1 MHCKHLE
8 NKRKWNCSSLW
19 CQQNVNALTATRVCH
34 VPQVQLFWN
43 RCWAVGR
50 LGQRPGRAVDGEMA
64 RGASARS
71 SGGVPQCVCGV
82 PVSPSAVVTRQSG
95 PRLCGTGLSCACGR
109 WHSGHMKPPRP
120 PRTRPRHTPQRVL
133 QPACPPLAPGT
144 PRYLWNF
151 CWNAN
156 ACAGSLNFAMAFR
169 CWGSICKL

>member
-50 LGQRPGRAVDGEMA
+50 LGQRPGRAVDGETA

-109 WHSGHMKPPRP
+109 WHSTHMKPPRP
-120 PRTRPRHTPQRVL
+120 PRTRGAAHGTLRNTSCSRPAPLWPQGLHATCGTSAGTPTRVL
-133 QPACPPLAPGT
+133 AP
-144 PRYLWNF
+144 
-151 CWNAN
+151 
-156 ACAGSLNFAMAFR
+156 
-169 CWGSICKL
+169 